1 LAVDRKIGEALKKI
15 LNGVYIIGARQGER
29 INGMTAVWVTRLSF
43 KPQLVGVAIGHSRF
57 THPMIE
63 ESGVFSISVLG
74 PGQVDLARHF
84 GFKSGRD
91 TDKFSGISHMT
102 KVTGA
107 PILKDALAYLDC
119 KVVSQHETGDHTF
132 FVGEVL
138 DGAVCREGDAVVYR
152 KEEIFRKA

>member
-1 LAVDRKIGEALKKI
+1 MDRRIGEALKKI
-15 LNGVYIIGARQGER
+15 VSGVYIIGAAEGGR
-29 INGMTAVWVTRLSF
+29 INAMTAVWATRLSF
-43 KPQLVGVAIGHSRF
+43 KPQLVGVAIGKSRF

-74 PGQVDLARHF
+74 PGQLHLARHF

-91 TDKFSGISHMT
+91 TDKFAGISHVT

-107 PILKDALAYLDC
+107 PILKEALAYLDC
-119 KVVSQHETGDHTF
+119 KVVSHHETGDHTF

-138 DGAVCREGDAVVYR
+138 DGAVCRVGEAALYR
-152 KEEIFRKA
+152 KEEIFRKS